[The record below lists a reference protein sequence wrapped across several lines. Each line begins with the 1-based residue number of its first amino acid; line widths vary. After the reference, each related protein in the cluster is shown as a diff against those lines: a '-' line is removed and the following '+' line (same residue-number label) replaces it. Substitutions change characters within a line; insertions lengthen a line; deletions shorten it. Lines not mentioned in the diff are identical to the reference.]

1 MYFSFEST
9 SRTVARVH
17 ARPRSVR
24 TPLVLSRLAISDS
37 NRPSST
43 NQREIWLT
51 TAMSASGPGCK
62 ITRSVC
68 RLLCSP
74 RESWPF
80 IEPDWS
86 ISTRRGPDPAGPP
99 GRKPSPIRR
108 HCPANPFRGRF
119 AAVFARHRALDAL
132 DDGGHG
138 RAVVLEL
145 LGAVGD
151 LNP

>member
-1 MYFSFEST
+1 M
-9 SRTVARVH
+9 
-17 ARPRSVR
+17 
-24 TPLVLSRLAISDS
+24 
-37 NRPSST
+37 
-43 NQREIWLT
+43 WLT
-51 TAMSASGPGCK
+51 TAISASGPGCK
-62 ITRSVC
+62 ITRPVC

-74 RESWPF
+74 GESWPF

-86 ISTRRGPDPAGPP
+86 ISTRRRPKPAGPP
-99 GRKPSPIRR
+99 GRKPSWIRR
-108 HCPANPFRGRF
+108 HCPANTFRGRF